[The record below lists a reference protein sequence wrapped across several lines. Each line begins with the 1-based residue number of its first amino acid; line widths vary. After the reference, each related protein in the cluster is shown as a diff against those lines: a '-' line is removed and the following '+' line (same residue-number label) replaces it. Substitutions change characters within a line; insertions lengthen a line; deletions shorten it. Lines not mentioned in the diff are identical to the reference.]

1 MRQPES
7 FPRGTWCR
15 ATFRSLLGANVNEW
29 GETIAV
35 AFSELIHTIC
45 IKLKCSQKS
54 SSAFSEYLRFG
65 TLELLQFEMSQVSP
79 LFELQNNCCRF
90 IDSGNIIYCTSE
102 RRQCRTSEK
111 AESTLLS

>member
-1 MRQPES
+1 MN
-7 FPRGTWCR
+7 G
-15 ATFRSLLGANVNEW
+15 

-79 LFELQNNCCRF
+79 LFEIRTTVVDLL
-90 IDSGNIIYCTSE
+90 IAAIIIYCTSE